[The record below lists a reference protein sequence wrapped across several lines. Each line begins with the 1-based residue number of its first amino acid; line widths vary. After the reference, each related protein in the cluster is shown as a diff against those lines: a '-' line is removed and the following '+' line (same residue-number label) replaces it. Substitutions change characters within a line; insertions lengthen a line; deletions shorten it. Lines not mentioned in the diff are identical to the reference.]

1 MCLDANLTNHLNVNS
16 TPATPVMAYTEDDDE
31 RNCMDIIEDEFVK
44 RHPIT
49 ARRHD
54 LIQLKQ
60 QKGQLLT
67 TYINNLMMLGSE
79 ADVWQL
85 KPEDWMANLA
95 IAGVMDE
102 EARKE
107 FMKIDNPNMTKIR
120 KAADTY
126 EKEANS
132 NKTRADTSKA
142 YQVRNHNN
150 KEVICYV
157 CGNKGHKSGECTL
170 KRDGLKCNNCKR
182 TGHLAKACQSKPD
195 SGLQQKDKRKDR
207 A

>member
-1 MCLDANLTNHLNVNS
+1 
-16 TPATPVMAYTEDDDE
+16 
-31 RNCMDIIEDEFVK
+31 
-44 RHPIT
+44 
-49 ARRHD
+49 
-54 LIQLKQ
+54 
-60 QKGQLLT
+60 
-67 TYINNLMMLGSE
+67 MLGSE

-95 IAGVMDE
+95 IAGVVDE

-142 YQVRNHNN
+142 YQVRNHND

-182 TGHLAKACQSKPD
+182 TGHLAKACKSKPD
-195 SGLQQKDKRKDR
+195 SGLQQKDKRRDKARVAKAEKTERPESDEEEAIIQEAGAVR
-207 A
+207 ANTNTPALLL

>member
-1 MCLDANLTNHLNVNS
+1 
-16 TPATPVMAYTEDDDE
+16 
-31 RNCMDIIEDEFVK
+31 
-44 RHPIT
+44 
-49 ARRHD
+49 
-54 LIQLKQ
+54 
-60 QKGQLLT
+60 
-67 TYINNLMMLGSE
+67 MLASE

-95 IAGVMDE
+95 IAGVVDE

-120 KAADTY
+120 KAANTY

-132 NKTRADTSKA
+132 NKSRSDTSKA
-142 YQVRNHNN
+142 YQVRNQNN
-150 KEVICYV
+150 KEITCYV

-195 SGLQQKDKRKDR
+195 SGLHQKDRRKDKACLLYTSPSPR
-207 A
+207 D

>member
-1 MCLDANLTNHLNVNS
+1 
-16 TPATPVMAYTEDDDE
+16 
-31 RNCMDIIEDEFVK
+31 
-44 RHPIT
+44 
-49 ARRHD
+49 
-54 LIQLKQ
+54 
-60 QKGQLLT
+60 
-67 TYINNLMMLGSE
+67 MLASE

-85 KPEDWMANLA
+85 KPEDWLANLA
-95 IAGVMDE
+95 IAGVVDE

-120 KAADTY
+120 KTANTY

-132 NKTRADTSKA
+132 NKARSESKA
-142 YQVRNHNN
+142 YQVKNQSN
-150 KEVICYV
+150 KEITCFV

-195 SGLQQKDKRKDR
+195 SGLHQKDKRRDKARVAKAEKTERPESDEEEAIIQEAR
-207 A
+207 AVRANTSTPALLL

>member
-1 MCLDANLTNHLNVNS
+1 MS
-16 TPATPVMAYTEDDDE
+16 
-31 RNCMDIIEDEFVK
+31 R
-44 RHPIT
+44 
-49 ARRHD
+49 
-54 LIQLKQ
+54 
-60 QKGQLLT
+60 
-67 TYINNLMMLGSE
+67 TYFFHVSRLAG
-79 ADVWQL
+79 
-85 KPEDWMANLA
+85 LA
-95 IAGVMDE
+95 IAGVVDE

-107 FMKIDNPNMTKIR
+107 FMKINNPNRMKIR

-132 NKTRADTSKA
+132 NKVRADTSKA
-142 YQVRNHNN
+142 YQVRNQSN

-182 TGHLAKACQSKPD
+182 TGHLAKACQSKLD

-207 A
+207 ARVAKAEKTERPESDEIEARAVRANTNTPALLL